1 MEGLGTGTDVNRAI
15 RQSVQNGGNENFI
28 ARALLFDRTDKT
40 NAPARAIKKKCAI
53 FGRQ

>member
-28 ARALLFDRTDKT
+28 ARALLFDRIDKT
-40 NAPARAIKKKCAI
+40 SAPARATKKETRDI
-53 FGRQ
+53 